1 MSMFVLQVVLHE
13 AENAWKPRKL
23 DENDDEMAALERK
36 VRAILNK
43 LTPQKFDKLV
53 AQFKELEIDTS
64 EKLEMC
70 MELVFEKVCF
80 EKHCYISFQFN
91 ILQMK

>member
-1 MSMFVLQVVLHE
+1 MEEH
-13 AENAWKPRKL
+13 K
-23 DENDDEMAALERK
+23 DEMAALERK

-53 AQFKELEIDTS
+53 AQFKELEIDTA

-70 MELVFEKVCF
+70 MELVFEKVYLKTLF
-80 EKHCYISFQFN
+80 LF
-91 ILQMK
+91 

>member
-1 MSMFVLQVVLHE
+1 MLHE

-23 DENDDEMAALERK
+23 DENEDEMAVLERK

-53 AQFKELEIDTS
+53 AQFKELQIDTA

-70 MELVFEKVCF
+70 MELVFEKVYCKKYCF
-80 EKHCYISFQFN
+80 YFRFPFYN
-91 ILQMK
+91 